1 MIHINCYLFF
11 FQEQSSLR
19 KGLMKD
25 CRVRCEIRF
34 ASSLCLFVII
44 CFFNYFKTQ
53 KLEESWY
60 WLVWPFSVSA
70 KPIFFLAQGVC
81 GVFAASLIGQILF
94 LVVGPW
100 KTSSNSLSDFFQ
112 PSERHLGLKTC
123 SRKDDVNS
131 SNIT

>member
-44 CFFNYFKTQ
+44 LF
-53 KLEESWY
+53 
-60 WLVWPFSVSA
+60 VSLTTSKHKNWKRVGISIGLATTLA
-70 KPIFFLAQGVC
+70 KFLPNQFFFLAQGVC
-81 GVFAASLIGQILF
+81 GVFFAASLIGQILF
-94 LVVGPW
+94 LVVGP
-100 KTSSNSLSDFFQ
+100 
-112 PSERHLGLKTC
+112 
-123 SRKDDVNS
+123 
-131 SNIT
+131 